1 MSLEEKMGNSD
12 LGWAIV
18 GWAYQS
24 GNLFSIVTREDSENI
39 LVLYKISIT
48 NSDAPLLNY

>member
-39 LVLYKISIT
+39 LVLLTRSRI
-48 NSDAPLLNY
+48 